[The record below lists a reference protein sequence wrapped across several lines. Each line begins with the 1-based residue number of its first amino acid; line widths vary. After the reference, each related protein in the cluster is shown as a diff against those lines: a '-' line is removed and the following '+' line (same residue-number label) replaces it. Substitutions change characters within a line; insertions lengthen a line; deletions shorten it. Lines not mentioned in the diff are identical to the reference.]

1 MTEETARNREGARR
15 DFSALTAKEIAP
27 KPRNRGGSHG
37 ASLSSPVHR
46 ASAARKTAALMKL
59 FEDHVLVRYAEKTA
73 RDYLRLA
80 RVFLDWLLSR
90 GLALPDVRTEDV
102 HAYQMDLYAAR
113 QKDGTPYSAPAQAK
127 QLSAIK
133 TLCRFLARR
142 GYLLSDPSAA
152 VEYPRREQ
160 RLPRGILSRQE
171 ARALVEAPD
180 TSTPTGLRDRAIL
193 ETFYGTGIR
202 AAELSSLATTDVDT
216 EDKVLRVVKGKGAK
230 DRNVPLTTAAAEAIE
245 AYLLHGRPK
254 FRAARR
260 SRFLFLGLRGGKI
273 HNGTLNDLIR
283 ECARAVGIERHV
295 TCHTLRHTIATHLL
309 KGGADI
315 RHIQVLLG
323 HSSLQSTET
332 YTRVEVSDLGKVLRR
347 AHPRGR

>member
-1 MTEETARNREGARR
+1 
-15 DFSALTAKEIAP
+15 
-27 KPRNRGGSHG
+27 
-37 ASLSSPVHR
+37 
-46 ASAARKTAALMKL
+46 MKL
-59 FEDHVLVRYAEKTA
+59 FEDHVFVRYSAKTA
-73 RDYLRLA
+73 TGYLRSAL
-80 RVFLDWLLSR
+80 RFLDWLDSR
-90 GLALPDVRTEDV
+90 GLALVDVRAEDV

-113 QKDGTPYSAPAQAK
+113 KKDGTAYSVADQ
-127 QLSAIK
+127 QQRLSAIK
-133 TLCRFLARR
+133 TLFRFLCRR
-142 GYLLSDPSAA
+142 GYLLSDPAA
-152 VEYPRREQ
+152 SVEYPRREQ

-180 TSTPTGLRDRAIL
+180 TSTPEGLRDRAIL

-202 AAELSSLATTDVDT
+202 AAELASLATTDVDT
-216 EDKVLRVVKGKGAK
+216 EDKVLRVIKGKGAK

-245 AYLLHGRPK
+245 AYLVNGRPK
-254 FRAARR
+254 FRGARK
-260 SRFLFLGLRGGKI
+260 SRFLFLGVRGSRI
-273 HNGTLNDLIR
+273 NNGTLNDLIA
-283 ECARAVGIERHV
+283 ECARRAGIDRHV